1 VGQWWGEP
9 QVCPLAD
16 CTLPHSLGADARTP
30 LILGLTGAS
39 TVAPFRATTSADAAA
54 TLANAG
60 TPGRHIRSWI
70 FRSLCGAL
78 VIYLEF
84 KRCSKTVVL
93 KARVSAHPHGLNASV
108 HYPQQGDIFSKMG
121 AFITQTSTYTRPST

>member
-1 VGQWWGEP
+1 VEQRWGEP

-16 CTLPHSLGADARTP
+16 CTLPRSLGADARTP
-30 LILGLTGAS
+30 LIRGLTGAS
-39 TVAPFRATTSADAAA
+39 TVASSQATTSTDAAA

-60 TPGRHIRSWI
+60 TPRRHIRSQI
-70 FRSLCGAL
+70 FRSLRGAL

-84 KRCSKTVVL
+84 KRCSQTVVL

-108 HYPQQGDIFSKMG
+108 HYPQQVNIFLKMG
-121 AFITQTSTYTRPST
+121 AFITQTSTYTQPSA